1 MLTQRRRTRE
11 RTNRRSLGT
20 ILVTHF
26 QPNQASTS
34 LRTVARFK
42 HHTGPIT
49 SVEWCPL
56 DLSVLAAISEDND
69 LTLCDVDATKAG
81 RREDKPKVPPQ
92 LFFIHQGQ
100 EEIKELHSH
109 SHLPGVIISTAYSDF
124 NISRTHGV

>member
-1 MLTQRRRTRE
+1 MLTAPNADWRE
-11 RTNRRSLGT
+11 DKPKVLGT

-109 SHLPGVIISTAYSDF
+109 SQLPGVIISTAYSDF
-124 NISRTHGV
+124 NISAHGV